1 MCSVALRRKKGSRMT
16 ESLVAYFSATGT
28 TEHLAQ
34 TIAQS
39 ADADLF
45 EIEPEQPYT
54 AADLDWNDSASRSSR
69 EMRDKSSRPA
79 VASHVENMDQ
89 YDIIYVGFPI
99 WWYVAPTI
107 VNTFLEQY
115 DLAGKTIVP
124 FATSG
129 GSGMGNTNDELAP
142 SCPGAILL
150 PGKRFGSASQAQ
162 VESWVASIERR

>member
-1 MCSVALRRKKGSRMT
+1 MT

-28 TEHLAQ
+28 TEHLAW
-34 TIAQS
+34 TIAKA

-142 SCPGAILL
+142 SCPGATLL
-150 PGKRFGSASQAQ
+150 PGKCFGSASQAQ
-162 VESWVASIERR
+162 VGSWVASIERR